1 MEKLKLIDNI
11 YYDELDNKVFRIIDG
26 FLYKIENDNL
36 TKVDFTELN
45 DYIIVYIIPIEKITN
60 KKWWQFWK
68 KDKIKNLIKEYR
80 KDITWKDKELFIPN
94 KDDKELWIPNKD

>member
-1 MEKLKLIDNI
+1 MEKLKCIDNI

-45 DYIIVYIIPIEKITN
+45 NYIIVYIIPVGKITN

-68 KDKIKNLIKEYR
+68 KDKIKNLIKEYQ
-80 KDITWKDKELFIPN
+80 KDITWMPN

>member
-68 KDKIKNLIKEYR
+68 KDKIENLINEYR
-80 KDITWKDKELFIPN
+80 KNIIWEHKEY
-94 KDDKELWIPNKD
+94 WIPNKDQNGLGPL